1 MDAYKASEMISVM
14 LEGLKKKCTQAAA
27 KQSTFPFL
35 PTDPSFLPQQDDSKL
50 EQNAA
55 MTLGM
60 MSGGVVA
67 PNAFDQ
73 TMGGNNSG
81 LSAPGLDQ
89 GVISAPSPFSM
100 FGPGATME
108 TPPANLDWDAWD
120 SYIQNTNFDP
130 SGQFW
135 PMPMDMPPV
144 EQQNDQFQNGT
155 LDGGGGVGPFMGINS
170 PSNNL

>member
-1 MDAYKASEMISVM
+1 MVEALEKSRVIWTELRDVSMDAYKASEMISVM
-14 LEGLKKKCTQAAA
+14 LEGLKKKSTQTAA
-27 KQSTFPFL
+27 KQNSFPF
-35 PTDPSFLPQQDDSKL
+35 PPADPSFLPQQDDNKL

-67 PNAFDQ
+67 PNTFDQ

-89 GVISAPSPFSM
+89 GVLSAPSPFSM

-108 TPPANLDWDAWD
+108 TPPSNLDWVR
-120 SYIQNTNFDP
+120 SLFSLP
-130 SGQFW
+130 S
-135 PMPMDMPPV
+135 P
-144 EQQNDQFQNGT
+144 
-155 LDGGGGVGPFMGINS
+155 
-170 PSNNL
+170 